1 MASSAEAGVLAGC
14 TALVTGASGGI
25 GRAVAARLRG
35 AGAWVAMVARREGPL
50 RAAAEEIGGH
60 PIPADVTDAAAV
72 HRLAEYLVEL
82 LGGVGPTLVVN
93 AAGAFQLAPVAETDP
108 EVFDEQVAVNLR
120 APFLLMRAFL
130 PRMLAR
136 GSGHIV
142 TIGSVAGRRA
152 FPHNG
157 AYAASKFGVRG
168 LHAVLDVELRG
179 TGVRA
184 TLIEAGATATPLWDR
199 IDPGRHPDVPSPAAM
214 LLPEAVADAV
224 FYAVTQ
230 PPGVDVRSIVVERA

>member
-1 MASSAEAGVLAGC
+1 MAWSAEGGVLAGT

-25 GRAVAARLRG
+25 GRAVAARLRA

-50 RAAAEEIGGH
+50 RAAAEAIGGH

-72 HRLAEYLVEL
+72 HRLAEYLVAL
-82 LGGVGPTLVVN
+82 LGGAGPGVVVN
-93 AAGAFQLAPVAETDP
+93 AAGSFHLALVAETDP
-108 EVFDEQVAVNLR
+108 EIFDEQLAVNLR
-120 APFLLMRAFL
+120 APFLVMRAFL

-184 TLIEAGATATPLWDR
+184 TLIEPAATATPLWDR
-199 IDPGRHPDVPSPAAM
+199 IDPSRHPGVPARESM
-214 LLPEAVADAV
+214 LSPEAVADAV
-224 FYAVTQ
+224 LYAVTQ
-230 PPGVDVRSIVVERA
+230 PPEVDVRRVLLERA